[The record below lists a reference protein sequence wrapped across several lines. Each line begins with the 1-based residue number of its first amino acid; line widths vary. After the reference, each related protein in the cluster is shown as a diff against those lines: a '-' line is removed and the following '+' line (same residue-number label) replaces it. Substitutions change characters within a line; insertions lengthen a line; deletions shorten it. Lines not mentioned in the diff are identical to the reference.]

1 MKFQKEMKIFEEE
14 LVKRGTKYFFSQ
26 DYPGVLDFN
35 LWPWFERLDA
45 FPVAYPD
52 VGATL
57 LPEDIFPRLVRIT
70 KSVRAEQ
77 VRTGVMLLT

>member
-1 MKFQKEMKIFEEE
+1 MKFQNEMKIFEEE

-70 KSVRAEQ
+70 KIKII
-77 VRTGVMLLT
+77 TIDILH